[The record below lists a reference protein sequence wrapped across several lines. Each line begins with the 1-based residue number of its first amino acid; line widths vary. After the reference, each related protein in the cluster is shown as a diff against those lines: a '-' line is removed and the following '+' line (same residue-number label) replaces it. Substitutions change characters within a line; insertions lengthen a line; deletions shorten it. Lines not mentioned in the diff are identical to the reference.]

1 MQVHGFLYKSKWE
14 TRIAAGDTIGQLAA
28 VFAHHDTHSLREVHD
43 QGSLVK
49 MENDGHKANTVAC
62 SSNFRGFNLQHLIEG
77 GTALVAS
84 GGQV

>member
-14 TRIAAGDTIGQLAA
+14 TRIAAGDTMGQLAA
-28 VFAHHDTHSLREVHD
+28 VFAHHDTHSLRKVHN
-43 QGSLVK
+43 QESLVK
-49 MENDGHKANTVAC
+49 MENDEQKAHTATC
-62 SSNFRGFNLQHLIEG
+62 SPNFRGFNLQHLIES